1 MFICNFKI
9 NSNIILKLFLTILLI
24 IVLLIIGI
32 SIYKIFNNPL
42 ENAVD
47 DSNIYNLTPNNYT
60 NVLKAVHNDL
70 NTYIGQKI
78 KFSGYVYRVND
89 FDDTQFVLARN
100 MIISSDFQTLVV
112 GFLCH
117 CETSSQYKDGTWVNI
132 TRYYNKR

>member
-42 ENAVD
+42 ENTVD

-117 CETSSQYKDGTWVNI
+117 CETSSQYEDGTWVNI